1 MIARYGGEEFVVLQ
15 PNADSRAAL
24 DTARHIQRVLTDLAI
39 PHHQTSP
46 GIVTVSLGV
55 ASMIPSSDYS
65 PVELVRQADAALYQ
79 AKQSGRNCIRS
90 YG

>member
-1 MIARYGGEEFVVLQ
+1 VL
-15 PNADSRAAL
+15 A
-24 DTARHIQRVLTDLAI
+24 DLAI
-39 PHHQTSP
+39 PHDQTSP

-55 ASMIPSSDYS
+55 ASMIPSGDYS

-79 AKQSGRNCIRS
+79 AKQSGRHCIRS